1 MKFFHCLFTPFFIK
15 KCSRS
20 FFHCNKH
27 AYCSFLVF
35 PLYVATPSYL
45 LPLPLIEYTTPTQK
59 TQQKKKPNDTILL
72 YKKKNNMF
80 NKSSKSTKC
89 FFMFSLKKIAASTM
103 LLHVSI
109 ILYIKIYRKWIS
121 FSFFIPHFRCI
132 CNPLNLLCTF
142 AYFSICT
149 TAKKELIR
157 HYVSLNFRIV
167 IQYHLSDY
175 YVLSKIKYK
184 S

>member
-1 MKFFHCLFTPFFIK
+1 
-15 KCSRS
+15 
-20 FFHCNKH
+20 
-27 AYCSFLVF
+27 
-35 PLYVATPSYL
+35 
-45 LPLPLIEYTTPTQK
+45 
-59 TQQKKKPNDTILL
+59 
-72 YKKKNNMF
+72 MF

-149 TAKKELIR
+149 TAKKMIR

-184 S
+184 SQKLLSNFQKTRKKKEYEEAKKNTIHILYSCSCIEKKET